1 MFTHEREEVR
11 LNLLQDSD
19 TLRARGG
26 RERDVP
32 RQLMVE
38 HGETLVERDEQRLSH
53 GLDSHVLTAVGRP
66 TNKGLERC
74 SVFQKVDSTIA
85 GPVDQG
91 I

>member
-1 MFTHEREEVR
+1 
-11 LNLLQDSD
+11 
-19 TLRARGG
+19 
-26 RERDVP
+26 
-32 RQLMVE
+32 MVE

-53 GLDSHVLTAVGRP
+53 GLDSHVLMAVGRP